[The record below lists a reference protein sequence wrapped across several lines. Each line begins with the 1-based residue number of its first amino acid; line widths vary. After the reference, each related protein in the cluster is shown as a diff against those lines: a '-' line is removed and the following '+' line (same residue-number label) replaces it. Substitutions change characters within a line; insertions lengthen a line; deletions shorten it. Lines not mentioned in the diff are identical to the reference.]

1 MVLARSEISYLSLIV
16 STSLMK
22 VSNLCQFDGFLV
34 MCLMRLS
41 GVMLW
46 GLKHVFLCVLNLVQL
61 NIVCSGVS
69 SSPALQCTQVGES
82 FLPMRKRY
90 AWKDPCPVNACV
102 M

>member
-1 MVLARSEISYLSLIV
+1 M
-16 STSLMK
+16 
-22 VSNLCQFDGFLV
+22 FDEVVGCDV
-34 MCLMRLS
+34 VGIEAC
-41 GVMLW
+41 VPN
-46 GLKHVFLCVLNLVQL
+46 VCVLNSVQL